1 MTVALR
7 NVQLCFLSLQGNL
20 VFNQAMIGS
29 AQLVPIWYLLSVSGK
44 YIVSLFLL
52 GYQGVSVYSHLRL
65 PERMLA
71 KVWYTL
77 ASD

>member
-1 MTVALR
+1 VTVALR

-20 VFNQAMIGS
+20 VFKQAMIGS
-29 AQLVPIWYLLSVSGK
+29 AQLVLIWCLLSVSGMC
-44 YIVSLFLL
+44 IVSLFLL
-52 GYQGVSVYSHLRL
+52 ECQGVKVQSHLWL

-71 KVWYTL
+71 KVWNTL